1 MMHSWSI
8 NHCHCPARAL
18 HALLA
23 GKLKLNYR
31 GFAGERR
38 QDPERKDYLQSLTSQ
53 ISPKPIPGIKEQ
65 SGTTTIASE
74 TVVVQYRPRGDYFS
88 FQNIAI
94 SISGFT

>member
-1 MMHSWSI
+1 MYDRLANRRLEPANASAQLVDQS
-8 NHCHCPARAL
+8 CPAHAL

-74 TVVVQYRPRGDYFS
+74 TVVVQYRPLL
-88 FQNIAI
+88 AV
-94 SISGFT
+94 